1 MKVLTRFVFVFLLGI
16 SLTNCN
22 GIFGSKDDSITDD
35 IFDAGKRDPLLAD
48 DIVGYAALLPFWS
61 GFDEPND
68 IFVGYDQIVYV
79 TDKSGLH
86 VLDQAGR
93 SYLVL
98 PFRGANAVTMD
109 RNLNLYVS
117 ARDSISSRNNSS
129 TTIVKYDLPVIY
141 KLRNANGAGAVQ
153 FVDTLQFP
161 FDDATMN
168 TFSLQVQRLD
178 RTRPDNYEQVQIT
191 GLATLADNSLYVTR
205 TGPSNIRT
213 LSQVNSPDNIVLE
226 FQRIT
231 TNGVLTEKMKNVQQI
246 RTINPLSPTLISG
259 LGLTSIS
266 TLVGPPQRER
276 LSDNRAFLIAQ
287 GDQSANIPY
296 RVLWVTATE
305 TPDGMVYAPN
315 TTLLAQ
321 DTSKGRS
328 FMYETNKFQNPTDV
342 TYTTDGTNYILV
354 VDAAKDSLYLFQS
367 NGIEGVNPPTGSS
380 ETKAV
385 KVSFGGHGVGGKQF
399 NNPSGVAHFRKTV
412 FVVDKGNNRISRFKL
427 TTDFE

>member
-1 MKVLTRFVFVFLLGI
+1 MMKILTRLFFVFLVSI
-16 SLTNCN
+16 SLTNCD
-22 GIFGSKDDSITDD
+22 GMFGSKDDAITDD
-35 IFDAGKRDPLLAD
+35 IFEAGKRDPLLAD
-48 DIVGYAALLPFWS
+48 DIVGYAALLPFWT

-79 TDKSGLH
+79 TDKKGLH

-117 ARDSISSRNNSS
+117 ARDSIASRNNISP
-129 TTIVKYDLPVIY
+129 TIVKYDLPVIF
-141 KLRNANGAGAVQ
+141 KLRNANGAGPVQ
-153 FVDTLQFP
+153 FIDTLRFP

-168 TFSLQVQRLD
+168 TFSAQVKRLD
-178 RTRPDNYEQVQIT
+178 RTRDDNYEQVQIT

-205 TGPSNIRT
+205 TGPSNMRT
-213 LSQVNSPDNIVLE
+213 LSQVDSPDNIVLE
-226 FQRIT
+226 FQRIGT
-231 TNGVLTEKMKNVQQI
+231 TEKMKNIQQI
-246 RTINPLSPTLISG
+246 RAINPLSPTLISG
-259 LGLTSIS
+259 LQLTSIS

-287 GDQSANIPY
+287 GDQSVTIPY

-328 FMYETNKFQNPTDV
+328 FMYETYKFQNPADV

-354 VDAAKDSLYLFQS
+354 VDAVKDSLYLFQS

-385 KVSFGGHGVGGKQF
+385 NVSFGGHGVGGKQF
-399 NNPSGVAHFRKTV
+399 NQPSGVAHFRKTV